1 MTNVWLGFSNCLD
14 LNFVLVAATLNA
26 WIFFLFACSA
36 LNIVYPFMQSA
47 FDTVGIIAIKSSKS
61 LVEKVGS
68 KKSLT

>member
-26 WIFFLFACSA
+26 WMFACSA